1 MLLLVQNTLYN
12 TWHMVEGEQQ
22 PSKDQD
28 KGSWQYKPEDSSA
41 PASFDI
47 SGKGEA
53 KGPANDTVEWTASEF
68 IAHPKNPSWYAA
80 LGVATLLV
88 TAGLYFITHA
98 IIATIVIAFMG
109 IILGVAAS
117 RQPRIVTYQL
127 DRGGLTIERQF
138 HPYGKF
144 KSFAIVDEGA
154 FSSITLLPLRR
165 FELPLNLYFS
175 PEDEHK
181 IMEAISKYLPAERGA
196 LSGVDRLM
204 RTIHF

>member
-1 MLLLVQNTLYN
+1 MLLLVHNTLYN
-12 TWHMVEGEQQ
+12 TWHMAEGEQQ
-22 PSKDQD
+22 PSKDQNEG
-28 KGSWQYKPEDSSA
+28 KWQYRPEDSSA
-41 PASFDI
+41 SISFGTSDD
-47 SGKGEA
+47 GGA
-53 KGPANDTVEWTASEF
+53 KGLANDTVEWTASEF
-68 IAHPKNPSWYAA
+68 IAHPKNPSWFAA
-80 LGVATLLV
+80 LGIATLLV
-88 TAGLYFITHA
+88 AAGLYFITHG
-98 IIATIVIAFMG
+98 IIATIVVILMG
-109 IILGVAAS
+109 IILAVAAS

-127 DRGGLTIERQF
+127 DRGGLTIEKQF

-165 FELPLNLYFS
+165 FDLPLSMYFS